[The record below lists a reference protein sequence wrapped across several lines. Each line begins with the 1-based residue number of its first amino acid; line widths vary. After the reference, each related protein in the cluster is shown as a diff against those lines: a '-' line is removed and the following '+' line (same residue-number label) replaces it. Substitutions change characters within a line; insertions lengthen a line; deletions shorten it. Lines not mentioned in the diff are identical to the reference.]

1 MLKHYVKLFRT
12 GYNSDIVQEVH
23 KRDKDFVINL
33 ARKDKTIYAY
43 CFFDR
48 NEIIAEDGEML
59 LGEEKNIS
67 RKVWLRSGA
76 YEVTPGNPRSG
87 IIPVIIPGRKNR
99 L

>member
-1 MLKHYVKLFRT
+1 MLKHYVKLYRT
-12 GYNSDIVQEVH
+12 GYNSDIVREVH
-23 KRDKDFVINL
+23 KRDKDFVMNL

-59 LGEEKNIS
+59 LGEVKNIS
-67 RKVWLRSGA
+67 RRVWLRSGS
-76 YEVTPGNPRSG
+76 YKVGSG
-87 IIPVIIPGRKNR
+87 EYGSKIIPIRIPPEKNR